1 MRIIVKDQE
10 EHTQHLR
17 MEENGKVLAK
27 DSYPS
32 KHAFV
37 INALWQFE
45 EVATKANITLTA
57 EEKAQI
63 ESYVATVRQEI
74 GE

>member
-1 MRIIVKDQE
+1 MRTIIKDQDV
-10 EHTQHLR
+10 HTQYLR
-17 MEENGKVLAK
+17 LEEDGKILAQ
-27 DSYPS
+27 DNYPT

-37 INALWQFE
+37 INAPTQFE
-45 EVATKANITLTA
+45 ETVNKAGITLTA

-63 ESYVATVRQEI
+63 TSYVDTVRQEI